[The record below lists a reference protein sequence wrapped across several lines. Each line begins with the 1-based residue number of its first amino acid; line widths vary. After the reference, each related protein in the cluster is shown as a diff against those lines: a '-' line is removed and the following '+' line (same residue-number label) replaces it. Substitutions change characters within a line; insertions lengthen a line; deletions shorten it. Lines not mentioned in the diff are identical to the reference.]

1 MHTATRHA
9 AAHPLVSSRQIG
21 DRLRAR
27 PTAIATAIIAIMG
40 MADNLPFVSPASAQG
55 NAASV
60 ARAAD
65 PFTAFV
71 AEASPAV
78 RDSRVV
84 DPRRHACRERG
95 RYPRPLSERRDG
107 PDADH
112 AGDMGEPSRS
122 SRPGPQSLRSARQYS
137 GGCGLSPRAARSL
150 RIARISSPPTMP
162 DRDGM
167 RTIWRQ
173 ADRSRTKRAPMSPRS
188 HR

>member
-1 MHTATRHA
+1 MHTTTHRA
-9 AAHPLVSSRQIG
+9 AEQPLVSARQIG

-27 PTAIATAIIAIMG
+27 PTAIATAIIAMMG
-40 MADNLPFVSPASAQG
+40 MAGTTPFASPAFAQG
-55 NAASV
+55 TAASAAHV
-60 ARAAD
+60 AD

-71 AEASPAV
+71 AEASQ
-78 RDSRVV
+78 RFGDSRVV

-122 SRPGPQSLRSARQYS
+122 SRTRRQSLRSARQYS

-150 RIARISSPPTMP
+150 RIAGLSR
-162 DRDGM
+162 RLQR
-167 RTIWRQ
+167 RT
-173 ADRSRTKRAPMSPRS
+173 RSV
-188 HR
+188 

>member
-1 MHTATRHA
+1 MHTTTHRA
-9 AAHPLVSSRQIG
+9 AQHPLVSSRQIG

-27 PTAIATAIIAIMG
+27 PTAIATAIIAMMG
-40 MADNLPFVSPASAQG
+40 MAGTTPFASPAFAQG

-60 ARAAD
+60 ARVAD

-71 AEASPAV
+71 ARSVTAV

-95 RYPRPLSERRDG
+95 RCPRPLSERRDG

-122 SRPGPQSLRSARQYS
+122 SRPRRQSLRSARQYS
-137 GGCGLSPRAARSL
+137 GGCGVSSRAARSL
-150 RIARISSPPTMP
+150 RIARLSC
-162 DRDGM
+162 RLQC
-167 RTIWRQ
+167 RT
-173 ADRSRTKRAPMSPRS
+173 RSV
-188 HR
+188 